1 MGIYSDR
8 IFPKVLDWAMRAPEL
23 KPLRA
28 RTVEHTHGRV
38 LEIGFGAGHN
48 LKFFPASVDC
58 VIAVDP
64 NPGLSAMALERIKR
78 SKVKVEHHQ
87 ITAER
92 LPFDDASFDC
102 VVSTLTLCSIPDVGA
117 ALGEVRRVLKPGG
130 TFFFLEHGLCPDRRI
145 SKWQDRLTPFWKVIG
160 DGCHLNRNIE
170 ALVSAA
176 GLQIATLE
184 NPVLP
189 KVPRAIG
196 YAYLGQARRPQPM

>member
-1 MGIYSDR
+1 MGIYSER

-28 RTVEHTHGRV
+28 RTVEHAHGRV

-48 LKFFPASVDC
+48 LKFYPKSVER

-64 NPGLSAMALERIKR
+64 NPGLSAMAHERIKR
-78 SKVKVEHHQ
+78 NSINVEHHQ

-102 VVSTLTLCSIPDVGA
+102 VVSTLTLCSIPNVAA
-117 ALGEVRRVLKPGG
+117 ALAEVRRVLKPGG
-130 TFFFLEHGLCPDRRI
+130 EFFFMEHGRCPDP
-145 SKWQDRLTPFWKVIG
+145 SVNKWQDRLTPLWKVIG

-170 ALVSAA
+170 VLVRDA
-176 GLQIATLE
+176 GLHINSLE
-184 NPVLP
+184 NLVLP
-189 KVPRAIG
+189 KAPIAIG
-196 YAYLGQARRPQPM
+196 YAYLGRAERKA